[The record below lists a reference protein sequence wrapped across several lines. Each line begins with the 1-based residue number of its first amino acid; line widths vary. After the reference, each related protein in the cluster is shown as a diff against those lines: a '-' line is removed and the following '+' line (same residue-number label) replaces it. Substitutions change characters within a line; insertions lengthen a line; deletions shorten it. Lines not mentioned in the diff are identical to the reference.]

1 MQNSYNS
8 RFKDA
13 AWLPTA
19 QSLDV
24 TIGGAG
30 GIGSIVAFL
39 MSRIGP
45 RSITLYDNDTVNRHN
60 LSNQLFGKE
69 DIDKPKVEAV
79 MNLCKN
85 YSRYFIKAVPDL
97 FTLQTPSTPVMFSC
111 FDNME
116 AREQMFEVFKQNC
129 NKHQEEGTPPIFID
143 GRLTAEQFFI
153 YAVTPN
159 RIEDYEKTL
168 FPSSEAAN
176 LPCGFKGTTHNSFMI
191 GSKMVALFTNHCF
204 NITVGEHIRDVP
216 FSVENEIFNMLE
228 TVTL

>member
-1 MQNSYNS
+1 MQNSFNS

-13 AWLPTA
+13 AWLPVA

-45 RSITLYDNDTVNRHN
+45 QSISLYDNDTVNRHN
-60 LSNQLFGKE
+60 LSNQLFSKT
-69 DIDKPKVEAV
+69 DMNKPKVEAIV
-79 MNLCKN
+79 NLCNN
-85 YSRYFIKAVPDL
+85 YSRYHIRGIEDL
-97 FTLQTPSTPVMFSC
+97 FTSSSPSTPVMFSC

-116 AREQMFEVFKQNC
+116 AREQMFEVFKQNYA
-129 NKHQEEGTPPIFID
+129 KHQEEGKPPIFID
-143 GRLTAEQFFI
+143 GRLTAEQFYV
-153 YAVTPN
+153 YAVTPD
-159 RIEDYEKTL
+159 RIEDYQKTL
-168 FPSSEAAN
+168 FPSTEAAD

-204 NITVGEHIRDVP
+204 NLSVGENIRDVP
-216 FSVENEIFNMLE
+216 FSLENEIFNMLE